1 SSTLV
6 RCSTAS
12 WSLARWRCGCRS
24 GRYDGG
30 ADTSAARAAVALAGL
45 SARAAWAD
53 DLRGRVR
60 GAGGVGAGGARPPG
74 GGVRHDERH
83 VLGREEDHHG
93 ESVHRAVRGLPR
105 RVGDGAGE
113 HGLLLGAGA
122 GELGA
127 EYQLSELGGGAGSE
141 PVGGHSYCNSAWLH
155 VS

>member
-30 ADTSAARAAVALAGL
+30 ADTSAARAVVAWAGL

-74 GGVRHDERH
+74 GGVRHAERH
-83 VLGREEDHHG
+83 VFGREEDRDDQG
-93 ESVHRAVRGLPR
+93 DAGAMRDLPR
-105 RVGDGAGE
+105 RVGDGGGE
-113 HGLLLGAGA
+113 PGLLLGAR
-122 GELGA
+122 
-127 EYQLSELGGGAGSE
+127 
-141 PVGGHSYCNSAWLH
+141 
-155 VS
+155 